1 MHEYFAISV
10 HFVVF
15 YTVFNQKPWHFATF
29 SRKIIRLSDNLGEV
43 MITQRFHHFITRQY
57 YLLLKTDILRRGSNL
72 QFIRSRSYVPL
83 TIASMRIITKL
94 ISIELDAY
102 SLGFA
107 RIERD
112 AGKALQ
118 LDRMNLL
125 VALSWRQI
133 YLRYLIGM
141 NVTRIGNLKVDIA
154 AAFLS
159 RCISHR
165 GSFF

>member
-29 SRKIIRLSDNLGEV
+29 SRKIIRLSDNLREV

-94 ISIELDAY
+94 ITFS
-102 SLGFA
+102 SLN
-107 RIERD
+107 E
-112 AGKALQ
+112 Q
-118 LDRMNLL
+118 
-125 VALSWRQI
+125 LSWLQVRKVRSNLVKAEMRVLQKTQKNLII
-133 YLRYLIGM
+133 YYIKRSEILLIG
-141 NVTRIGNLKVDIA
+141 VSGLFI
-154 AAFLS
+154 F
-159 RCISHR
+159 
-165 GSFF
+165 

>member
-15 YTVFNQKPWHFATF
+15 YTVFNQKPWYFATF

-57 YLLLKTDILRRGSNL
+57 YLLLKTDVLRRGSNL

-94 ISIELDAY
+94 ITFS
-102 SLGFA
+102 SLNA
-107 RIERD
+107 
-112 AGKALQ
+112 Q
-118 LDRMNLL
+118 
-125 VALSWRQI
+125 LSWLQVRKV
-133 YLRYLIGM
+133 RS
-141 NVTRIGNLKVDIA
+141 NLVKAEMRV
-154 AAFLS
+154 L
-159 RCISHR
+159 
-165 GSFF
+165 

>member
-43 MITQRFHHFITRQY
+43 MITQRFHHFITRQN
-57 YLLLKTDILRRGSNL
+57 YLLLKTNVLRRGSNL

-83 TIASMRIITKL
+83 TIALMRIITKL

-118 LDRMNLL
+118 LNRMNLL

-133 YLRYLIGM
+133 YLRYLIGT
-141 NVTRIGNLKVDIA
+141 NLTRIGNLKVDIA
-154 AAFLS
+154 LL
-159 RCISHR
+159 
-165 GSFF
+165 

>member
-43 MITQRFHHFITRQY
+43 MITQRFHHFITRQN

-94 ISIELDAY
+94 ITFS
-102 SLGFA
+102 SLNA
-107 RIERD
+107 
-112 AGKALQ
+112 Q
-118 LDRMNLL
+118 
-125 VALSWRQI
+125 LSWLQVRKV
-133 YLRYLIGM
+133 RS
-141 NVTRIGNLKVDIA
+141 NLVKAEMRV
-154 AAFLS
+154 L
-159 RCISHR
+159 
-165 GSFF
+165 

>member
-43 MITQRFHHFITRQY
+43 MITQRFHHFITREN
-57 YLLLKTDILRRGSNL
+57 YLLLKTDVLRRGSNL

-94 ISIELDAY
+94 ITFS
-102 SLGFA
+102 SLNA
-107 RIERD
+107 
-112 AGKALQ
+112 Q
-118 LDRMNLL
+118 
-125 VALSWRQI
+125 LSWLQVRKV
-133 YLRYLIGM
+133 RS
-141 NVTRIGNLKVDIA
+141 NLMKAEMRV
-154 AAFLS
+154 L
-159 RCISHR
+159 
-165 GSFF
+165 

>member
-57 YLLLKTDILRRGSNL
+57 YLLLKTDVLRRGSNL
-72 QFIRSRSYVPL
+72 QFIRSWSYVPL

-94 ISIELDAY
+94 ITFS
-102 SLGFA
+102 SLNT
-107 RIERD
+107 
-112 AGKALQ
+112 Q
-118 LDRMNLL
+118 
-125 VALSWRQI
+125 LSWLQVRKV
-133 YLRYLIGM
+133 RS
-141 NVTRIGNLKVDIA
+141 NLVKAEMRV
-154 AAFLS
+154 L
-159 RCISHR
+159 
-165 GSFF
+165 

>member
-57 YLLLKTDILRRGSNL
+57 YLLLKTDVLRRSSNL
-72 QFIRSRSYVPL
+72 QFIRSRSYIPL

-94 ISIELDAY
+94 ITFS
-102 SLGFA
+102 SLNA
-107 RIERD
+107 
-112 AGKALQ
+112 Q
-118 LDRMNLL
+118 
-125 VALSWRQI
+125 LSWLQVRKV
-133 YLRYLIGM
+133 RS
-141 NVTRIGNLKVDIA
+141 NLVKAEMRV
-154 AAFLS
+154 L
-159 RCISHR
+159 
-165 GSFF
+165 

>member
-57 YLLLKTDILRRGSNL
+57 YLLLKPDVLRRGSNL

-94 ISIELDAY
+94 ITFS
-102 SLGFA
+102 SLN
-107 RIERD
+107 E
-112 AGKALQ
+112 Q
-118 LDRMNLL
+118 
-125 VALSWRQI
+125 LSWLQVRKV
-133 YLRYLIGM
+133 RS
-141 NVTRIGNLKVDIA
+141 NLVKAEMRV
-154 AAFLS
+154 L
-159 RCISHR
+159 
-165 GSFF
+165 